1 MHSTNVIAPVFK
13 RLGINDQWGNGLKL
27 IADELKKYPNIELR
41 WKEVGLSFQAQSVRL
56 DYLQNAERIK
66 DVQQEL
72 QKATLYLKVLHCIV
86 NNTLSRQEISLA
98 LGQKKVRDN

>member
-1 MHSTNVIAPVFK
+1 MEGGRIIISSAVCEA
-13 RLGINDQWGNGLKL
+13 
-27 IADELKKYPNIELR
+27 
-41 WKEVGLSFQAQSVRL
+41 GLST
-56 DYLQNAERIK
+56 ERIK